1 MILTEEI
8 FFPQDFRELNSS
20 LPNICK
26 TYLDKSDGS
35 EHLVMIYG
43 ALDTKA
49 VPLVRIHSECI
60 TGDIFGSLRCDCGEQ
75 FQKSIEMMRES
86 SLGIMI
92 YLFQEGRG
100 IGLINKI
107 HAYKLQEDGYD
118 TVQANTLLGFKPDQR
133 NYIIAGEILKNLG
146 FSNISLITNNPAK
159 IEALELNGITV
170 SNRLSINPT
179 VGPYNQ
185 KYLETK
191 VEKMSHRLKII

>member
-146 FSNISLITNNPAK
+146 FSNISLITNNSAK